1 MTLVVIRQLLPA
13 DAPAYQA
20 LRLNAL
26 REHPQAFTSSFEEE
40 RGKPPIWAQQ
50 RLQLDPARPHDF
62 FIGAFAP
69 EGLRGMVGLQ
79 GRYRVKERHNAT
91 VVGMYV
97 HPQHAGR
104 GVGFS
109 LMTELIGHAARLP
122 GLEQLDL
129 TVTVGQ
135 VGAQGLYA
143 RCGFV
148 LIGVSR
154 RAILVQGQ
162 YYDKAHMALQLR

>member
-1 MTLVVIRQLLPA
+1 MTQAVIRQLLPA

-40 RGKPPIWAQQ
+40 REKPLAWSQQ

-62 FIGAFAP
+62 FLGAFAP
-69 EGLRGMVGLQ
+69 EGLCGMVGLQ

-91 VVGMYV
+91 VIGLYV
-97 HPQHAGR
+97 HAQHAGR
-104 GVGFS
+104 GVGVS
-109 LMTELIGHAARLP
+109 LMRDLIARAARLP

-135 VGAQGLYA
+135 VGVQGLYA
-143 RCGFV
+143 RCGFE

-154 RAILVQGQ
+154 RAILVHGQ
-162 YYDKAHMALQLR
+162 YYDKAHMALHLR